1 MTQVISIDTLNHA
14 PKKAENYFTQ
24 EQMSIIKN
32 MIAKNLNEDEYKMF
46 IYMCMR
52 HNLDPIAKQIYAV
65 KRGNQM
71 TIQTGIDGLRLIAE
85 RTSKYSPGKQTDYG
99 YDEKGKLISATAHIK
114 KKVGN
119 EWHDVSATAFL
130 SEYTGKNPM
139 WDKMPHVMLEKCA
152 ESRAIRR
159 AFPADTSGLY
169 TDAEMEQT
177 TQTVQNQESA
187 KISPELCADIEKRL
201 ETQEELK
208 NKILAFCD
216 IKKIEDMTEIQLV
229 SVKKFVEKMKEVKGE
244 TA

>member
-1 MTQVISIDTLNHA
+1 MSQVISMEALNYA

-24 EQMSIIKN
+24 DQMSIIKN
-32 MIAKNLNEDEYKMF
+32 MIAKNLSEDEYKMF

-65 KRGNQM
+65 KRGNVM

-85 RTSKYSPGKQTDYG
+85 RTGKYSPGRQTDYV

-114 KKVGN
+114 KKVGT

-130 SEYTGKNPM
+130 SEYTARNPM
-139 WDKMPHVMLEKCA
+139 WEKMPHVMLEKCA

-169 TDAEMEQT
+169 TDVEMEQAVT
-177 TQTVQNQESA
+177 PTQPQESS
-187 KISPELCADIEKRL
+187 KISAELCAQIEKRL
-201 ETQEELK
+201 EKQEELK

-216 IKKIEDMTEIQLV
+216 IKKIEDMTEIQFEA
-229 SVKKFVEKMKEVKGE
+229 VKKFVEKMKETQSE